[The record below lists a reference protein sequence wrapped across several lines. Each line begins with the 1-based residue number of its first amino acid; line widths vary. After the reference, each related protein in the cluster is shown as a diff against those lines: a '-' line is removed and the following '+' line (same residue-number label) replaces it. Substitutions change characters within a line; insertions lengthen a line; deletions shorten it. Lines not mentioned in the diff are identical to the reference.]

1 MNQKYDAHSGL
12 NYYEINNDRQP
23 LVLIHA
29 QGVDGTSYANVS
41 KRLSKKFHIYS
52 IDCYGHGKSSHA
64 PESYN
69 IVDISNAVISFIENV
84 VKSNVF
90 ILLEV

>member
-41 KRLSKKFHIYS
+41 KRLSKK
-52 IDCYGHGKSSHA
+52 
-64 PESYN
+64 
-69 IVDISNAVISFIENV
+69 
-84 VKSNVF
+84 VF
-90 ILLEV
+90 TDDK